1 MESSILERKV
11 RKKTKKRFDYH
22 CDMIFF
28 AQKGLKLSVTHVA
41 KPISDGQ
48 VGAFL
53 TFKLCPY
60 RCSFSIK
67 DYNRCQNSQG
77 VCYKP
82 KLFD

>member
-41 KPISDGQ
+41 KPTSDVQ
-48 VGAFL
+48 SVALL
-53 TFKLCPY
+53 TLKLCPY
-60 RCSFSIK
+60 RCNPLKGEGQLIIT
-67 DYNRCQNSQG
+67 RG
-77 VCYKP
+77 
-82 KLFD
+82 

>member
-1 MESSILERKV
+1 
-11 RKKTKKRFDYH
+11 
-22 CDMIFF
+22 MIFF

-41 KPISDGQ
+41 KPTSDVQ
-48 VGAFL
+48 SGAFL
-53 TFKLCPY
+53 TLKLCPY